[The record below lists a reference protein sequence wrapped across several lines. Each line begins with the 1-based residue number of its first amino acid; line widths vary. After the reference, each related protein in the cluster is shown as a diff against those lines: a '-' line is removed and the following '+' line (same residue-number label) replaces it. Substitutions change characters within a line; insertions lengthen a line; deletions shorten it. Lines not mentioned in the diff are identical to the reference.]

1 LIGKGKIVGVS
12 VSSVEEA
19 VRAEREGASY
29 LGVGPIF
36 FTPSKSDAGEPIGC
50 EVLARIRKSVSIPLV
65 AIGGISLNNMEDVLK
80 AGADGIAVISAVAC
94 APDMEQA
101 VRELLKR
108 FKEFKYSKN
117 RKE

>member
-1 LIGKGKIVGVS
+1 
-12 VSSVEEA
+12 
-19 VRAEREGASY
+19 
-29 LGVGPIF
+29 
-36 FTPSKSDAGEPIGC
+36 
-50 EVLARIRKSVSIPLV
+50 V

-108 FKEFKYSKN
+108 FKEFKCSKN